1 MSRAAS
7 GRGFDLPRRVLL
19 AVGSS
24 AMAGLAWAGAAP
36 QGNRSR
42 LKRVPLR
49 DVSRVDRAADEGWL
63 ARDRHGA
70 LWHVA
75 VDAAPRLVGHGVQ
88 PDGPLAAGHGRIAG
102 RGEDG
107 RLWVREV
114 NAASQEPERS
124 SERLAP
130 NGGLCVLRDAVVGI
144 VEQAGRSALAR
155 FEPDASRRWHATSRS
170 DIEVLPDAEPVV
182 VDLDGRG
189 DGGHVA
195 VLAGPDRHRYP
206 HAVLGD
212 DVEATR
218 VLWLDRNTLAPMRM
232 ITLDAPEVFE
242 DRRLRP
248 WRWANGR
255 TGLVTIR
262 SGPQGAQLAVIAAS
276 TREASALEIAATG
289 PFIGQRNRWLSPA
302 SVTEDAAEVWAVHT
316 PHIGGVLHR
325 YRPEGDRL
333 LTERLTRGV
342 TNHRMGERELD
353 VSARTGRWLVLPDLS
368 WHAFAII
375 DLQTYAVAGSVQTA
389 SAVVQLVTG
398 TRSAEVAILTTT
410 RLEVWHPA

>member
-1 MSRAAS
+1 M
-7 GRGFDLPRRVLL
+7 
-19 AVGSS
+19 VGV
-24 AMAGLAWAGAAP
+24 AWAGAAP

-49 DVSRVDRAADEGWL
+49 DVSRIDRAADVGWL

-70 LWHVA
+70 LWHVTA
-75 VDAAPRLVGHGVQ
+75 DAAPRLVGHGVQ

-107 RLWVREV
+107 RLWVRAV
-114 NAASQEPERS
+114 TAASQEPERS
-124 SERLAP
+124 SESLAP
-130 NGGLCVLRDAVVGI
+130 HGGLCVLRDAVVGI
-144 VEQAGRSALAR
+144 VEQAGRAVLAR
-155 FEPDASRRWHATSRS
+155 FEPDASRRWQVTARS
-170 DIEVLPDAEPVV
+170 EVEVLPDAEPVV

-218 VLWLDRNTLAPMRM
+218 VLWLDRNTLAPMRT

-242 DRRLRP
+242 DRRLRT

-255 TGLVTIR
+255 PGLVTMR
-262 SGPQGAQLAVIAAS
+262 SGPHGAQLAVIAAS

-325 YRPEGDRL
+325 YRPEGGRL
-333 LTERLTRGV
+333 LMERFTRGV

-353 VSARTGRWLVLPDLS
+353 VSARIGRWLVLPDLS
-368 WHAFAII
+368 WHALAII

-389 SAVVQLVTG
+389 SPVVQLVTG
-398 TRSAEVAILTTT
+398 SRSAEVAILTTT
-410 RLEVWHPA
+410 RLETWHPA

>member
-1 MSRAAS
+1 MSREAS
-7 GRGFDLPRRVLL
+7 GRGLDRVRRVLL
-19 AVGSS
+19 AVGSA
-24 AMAGLAWAGAAP
+24 AMARVGWAGAAP
-36 QGNRSR
+36 QSHRGK
-42 LKRVPLR
+42 LQQVPLR
-49 DVSRVDRAADEGWL
+49 DVLRIDPAADLGWL
-63 ARDRHGA
+63 VRDRHGA
-70 LWHVA
+70 LWHVV

-88 PDGPLAAGHGRIAG
+88 PDGPLAAEHRRIAG

-130 NGGLCVLRDAVVGI
+130 HGGLCVLRDAVVGI
-144 VEQAGRSALAR
+144 VEQASRAALAR
-155 FEPDASRRWHATSRS
+155 FEPDAGRRWRVTARS

-182 VDLDGRG
+182 VDLEGRG

-195 VLAGPDRHRYP
+195 VLAGPDRNRYP

-218 VLWLDRNTLAPMRM
+218 VLWLDRNTLAPIRT

-255 TGLVTIR
+255 LGLVTMR

-302 SVTEDAAEVWAVHT
+302 SVTEDAPEVWAVHT

-325 YRPEGDRL
+325 YRTEGDRL
-333 LTERLTRGV
+333 LMERFTRGV
-342 TNHRMGERELD
+342 TNHRIGERKLD
-353 VSARTGRWLVLPDLS
+353 VSARTGRWLVLPDPS
-368 WHAFAII
+368 WHALAII
-375 DLQTYAVAGSVQTA
+375 DLQTYDVTGSVQTA
-389 SAVVQLVTG
+389 SPVIQLVTG
-398 TRSAEVAILTTT
+398 TRSAEVGILTTT
-410 RLEVWHPA
+410 RLEIWHPA